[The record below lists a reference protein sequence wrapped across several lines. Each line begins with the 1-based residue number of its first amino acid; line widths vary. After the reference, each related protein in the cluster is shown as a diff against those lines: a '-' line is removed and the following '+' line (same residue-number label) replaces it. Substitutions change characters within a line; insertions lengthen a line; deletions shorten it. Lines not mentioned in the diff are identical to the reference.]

1 MRTAKTPDGPEGAVV
16 GSWRGYTQ
24 YRCAGCPFDTL
35 DAEKFVDHW
44 KNCLACNPPQ
54 AHEDAPAF
62 EPAPAP
68 VGETLVEG

>member
-24 YRCAGCPFDTL
+24 YRCTQCPFDTL
-35 DAEKFVDHW
+35 DLGKFEDHW
-44 KNCLACNPPQ
+44 SASHVPP
-54 AHEDAPAF
+54 ALREDAPAF

-68 VGETLVEG
+68 VGETLVED